1 MNNKINDAFEGF
13 IGQGHIKKQLSFYHE
28 AYVSSGITPFIMFN
42 GAKGLGKTCAAQ
54 RFAKS
59 LGKPLLEINCSTIKN
74 SEQFFEQIFI
84 PIIMDKDIVCFFDE
98 AHALPKELVMS
109 FLTIFNV
116 EGVSKKHFQ
125 WRENNFEFNFEK
137 QSFIFATT
145 EPDKLFAPFKDRLT
159 IIDFKPYQSSELG
172 EILTKRL
179 DWVTFKDDVIK
190 DISLTLRGNARS
202 AVKRAKEIEMYC
214 ESNNVAIFGRKD
226 WDKLR
231 DVLDI
236 KAYGLTNTEVE
247 ILNTLKSR
255 GDCSL
260 AMLSASTGLSRT
272 SIQRD
277 AEINLLRLGFLKID
291 GTRKITDVGIRAL
304 TRI

>member
-1 MNNKINDAFEGF
+1 MFESL
-13 IGQGHIKKQLSFYHE
+13 IGQSHIKKQLSFYLE
-28 AYVSSGITPFIMFN
+28 AYKATKITPFLMFN
-42 GAKGLGKTCAAQ
+42 GAKGLGKTEFSKA
-54 RFAKS
+54 FAKE
-59 LGKPLLEINCSTIKN
+59 LNKPLLEINCSTIKN
-74 SEQFFEQIFI
+74 SEQFFEQIFM
-84 PIIMDKDIVCFFDE
+84 PIIMDSEVTVLFDE

-214 ESNNVAIFGRKD
+214 ESNNVAVFGRKD

-236 KAYGLTNTEVE
+236 KAYGLTNTEVQ
-247 ILNTLKSR
+247 ILNTLRSR

-291 GTRKITDVGIRAL
+291 GTRKITDTGIRAL